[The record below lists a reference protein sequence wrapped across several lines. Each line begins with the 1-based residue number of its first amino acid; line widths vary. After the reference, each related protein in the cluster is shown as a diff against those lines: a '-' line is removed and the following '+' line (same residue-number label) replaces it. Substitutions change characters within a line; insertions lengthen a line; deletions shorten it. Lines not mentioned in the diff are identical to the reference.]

1 MIRYS
6 SKVVRDEVASAQ
18 STCLLDVPLTRRRV
32 GSLIAIASPPRMSA
46 DHQRFRGA
54 AVSAGQE
61 LQGAALLA
69 VAVPE
74 SPAHAAAITMEARV
88 ASECVPSRLV
98 ASFKMFPNLAAAS
111 GSCGAAACKDGGPP
125 GLARTM
131 TPAPGRRVSHTCC
144 AACGNCTGA
153 RNDLRPYRDHT
164 INRRADAIFSRGLAL
179 SGS

>member
-61 LQGAALLA
+61 LQGAGLA
-69 VAVPE
+69 CCCC
-74 SPAHAAAITMEARV
+74 ARV
-88 ASECVPSRLV
+88 AGACGGNHDGSTCRLRMRPQPVGCLIQNVPQPCSGLRLLRCCRLQGRRATGPRADDDTGAGTQGIPYLLRSLRELYGGEERS
-98 ASFKMFPNLAAAS
+98 ASLPRPHYQSAS
-111 GSCGAAACKDGGPP
+111 GRH
-125 GLARTM
+125 L
-131 TPAPGRRVSHTCC
+131 
-144 AACGNCTGA
+144 
-153 RNDLRPYRDHT
+153 
-164 INRRADAIFSRGLAL
+164 
-179 SGS
+179 